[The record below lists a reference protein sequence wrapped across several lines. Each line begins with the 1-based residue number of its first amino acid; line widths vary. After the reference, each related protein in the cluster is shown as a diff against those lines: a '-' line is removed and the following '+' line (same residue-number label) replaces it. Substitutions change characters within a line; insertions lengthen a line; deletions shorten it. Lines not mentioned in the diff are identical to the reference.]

1 MTVGDVLRR
10 ASVANV
16 TAGVILIGTVVY
28 CVFSGDV
35 EILKYLSA
43 FAAGYLFKRGVESG
57 EKEA

>member
-1 MTVGDVLRR
+1 MSVKDIISR

-16 TAGVILIGTVVY
+16 VAGVILIGTVVY

-35 EILKYLSA
+35 EVLKYLSA

-57 EKEA
+57 